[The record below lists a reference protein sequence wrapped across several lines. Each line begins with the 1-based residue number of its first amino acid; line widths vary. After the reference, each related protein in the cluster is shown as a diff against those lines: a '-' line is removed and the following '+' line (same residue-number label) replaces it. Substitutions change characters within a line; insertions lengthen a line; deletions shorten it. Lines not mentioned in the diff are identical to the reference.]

1 MADVGVVESRNRTGF
16 AGKTLGELVLDTLIA
31 TSRFSRESWARYTS
45 PMPPAPMCA
54 AISYGPSLSPAESG
68 MCLPELSL
76 ADQKV
81 DRERITAQPE
91 IIFPKKQVTSGR
103 PSVRYPAN
111 LLDSEVLV
119 NGRPRRCATLV
130 Q

>member
-16 AGKTLGELVLDTLIA
+16 AGKTLGELALDTLIA

-45 PMPPAPMCA
+45 PMPPAPMGA

-81 DRERITAQPE
+81 DRECITAYPS
-91 IIFPKKQVTSGR
+91 ITFALARGR
-103 PSVRYPAN
+103 RTRRAGLQHPPWPYS
-111 LLDSEVLV
+111 LDSI
-119 NGRPRRCATLV
+119 NFTG
-130 Q
+130 